1 MGAALVLLLVGFGCM
16 AAGVLIGRYYVPDD
30 RQLRR
35 TARHARSYMK
45 ALSYLIARDHDTVI
59 DELRNVVEENIE
71 DVEPYFALGALFRS
85 RGEHERAI
93 RVHQALALRERDKR
107 KVRQRAMYELGL
119 DFRAAGMPRRATRA
133 MEEVL
138 LEDPGH
144 EGGLRAL
151 ASLYEEQAR
160 FNEAAGLWQRLGR
173 RRNED
178 TSAREHH
185 LLVAAAQAALARDDL
200 ESAKQLLK
208 QAQKLMDSAH
218 FFAAAAEL
226 AAARGNHT
234 GARERL
240 KQALVADPALA
251 PHLLPGL
258 IAAEQGIAETQPRS
272 SKRDELDEDGDARA
286 SSPVLDAGSAGLLAA
301 GDGANAEG
309 AREGANANVDVNGNE
324 LPAAPVPSSSAAPTP
339 TSALARAG
347 STVPAAALPR
357 TKTPAPGV
365 PLVPDAPPSGSVAD
379 RVLAVLADVE
389 AQTGP
394 RLELALIR
402 AQLAAGAS
410 DSRAEAEALTRELA
424 TKFPDALAARVAAA
438 RLALAH
444 GDERAVRQALDVL
457 AGEQGAL
464 AWALRGRWQCSHCG
478 HRPGPFSWRC
488 GQCRRWGTLRMET
501 GIEPAPVAPR
511 DRRASPRTPRAEGLL
526 GVAPDTSLPSATL
539 DPGLTED
546 ELARAGTRRS
556 LLGRVGGW
564 FSGVWRRSP

>member
-1 MGAALVLLLVGFGCM
+1 
-16 AAGVLIGRYYVPDD
+16 
-30 RQLRR
+30 
-35 TARHARSYMK
+35 
-45 ALSYLIARDHDTVI
+45 
-59 DELRNVVEENIE
+59 
-71 DVEPYFALGALFRS
+71 
-85 RGEHERAI
+85 
-93 RVHQALALRERDKR
+93 
-107 KVRQRAMYELGL
+107 
-119 DFRAAGMPRRATRA
+119 
-133 MEEVL
+133 
-138 LEDPGH
+138 
-144 EGGLRAL
+144 
-151 ASLYEEQAR
+151 
-160 FNEAAGLWQRLGR
+160 
-173 RRNED
+173 
-178 TSAREHH
+178 
-185 LLVAAAQAALARDDL
+185 
-200 ESAKQLLK
+200 
-208 QAQKLMDSAH
+208 
-218 FFAAAAEL
+218 
-226 AAARGNHT
+226 
-234 GARERL
+234 
-240 KQALVADPALA
+240 
-251 PHLLPGL
+251 
-258 IAAEQGIAETQPRS
+258 
-272 SKRDELDEDGDARA
+272 
-286 SSPVLDAGSAGLLAA
+286 
-301 GDGANAEG
+301 
-309 AREGANANVDVNGNE
+309 NE

-365 PLVPDAPPSGSVAD
+365 PLVPDAPPSGNVAD

-410 DSRAEAEALTRELA
+410 ESRAEAEARTRELA